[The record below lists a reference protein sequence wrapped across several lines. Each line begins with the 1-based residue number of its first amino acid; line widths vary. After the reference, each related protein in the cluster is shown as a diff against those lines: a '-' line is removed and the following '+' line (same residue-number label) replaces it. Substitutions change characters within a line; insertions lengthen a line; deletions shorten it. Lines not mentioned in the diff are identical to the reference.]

1 MIERAVCSN
10 QYRNIRCQGKK
21 NQVLCWHWFMKGPG
35 FDPVFQCTAVWYVQL
50 VGWSGG
56 RVRISRT
63 ASA

>member
-35 FDPVFQCTAVWYVQL
+35 YDPFFLCTAVWWV
-50 VGWSGG
+50 S
-56 RVRISRT
+56 SRG
-63 ASA
+63 